1 MKKEIT
7 FVITACLFLLA
18 YVLDYFAGTLSLS
31 IISPI
36 AFLNQNYFTLYPMT
50 FVAVMIRSFAIMLSV
65 TLLLSVIERQYFVKL
80 GISAFL
86 AFIAE
91 IYAFQ
96 QLATGATITPL
107 LWTLAISYGGAM
119 LVIPMVFYIFAGV
132 VNFLIPTTKN
142 TVALPKIDPQKTSE
156 SSVLNP

>member
-18 YVLDYFAGTLSLS
+18 YVLDYFSGKLSFS

-36 AFLNQNYFTLYPMT
+36 AFLNQGYFALYPMT
-50 FVAVMIRSFAIMLSV
+50 FVAVIVRSVAIMLSV
-65 TLLLSVIERQYFVKL
+65 TLILSVIERQYFTKL
-80 GISAFL
+80 GISVFL

-96 QLATGATITPL
+96 QLATKATITPL
-107 LWTLAISYGGAM
+107 LWTLAISYGGAL
-119 LVIPMVFYIFAGV
+119 LVIPMIFYIFTGIA
-132 VNFLIPTTKN
+132 NFLVPPAKN
-142 TVALPKIDPQKTSE
+142 TISLPKIEPDSN